1 MKRLTSIFLVLA
13 MILTLAP
20 VNIFATDAQTPVFS
34 DIQDTDYYAKAATAL
49 EQLDILKGYP
59 DGTFGAEKPIT
70 RAEMAAVVCRMID
83 KEADSEN
90 AKGETIF
97 SFHCIFTVQ
106 HEENLKSYSPN
117 IYPKE

>member
-49 EQLDILKGYP
+49 EQ
-59 DGTFGAEKPIT
+59 
-70 RAEMAAVVCRMID
+70 
-83 KEADSEN
+83 
-90 AKGETIF
+90 
-97 SFHCIFTVQ
+97 
-106 HEENLKSYSPN
+106 
-117 IYPKE
+117 